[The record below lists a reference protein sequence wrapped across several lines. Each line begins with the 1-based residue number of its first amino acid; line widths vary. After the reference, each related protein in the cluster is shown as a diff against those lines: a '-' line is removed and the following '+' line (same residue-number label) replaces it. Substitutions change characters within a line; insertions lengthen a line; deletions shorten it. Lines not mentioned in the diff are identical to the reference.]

1 VCGHA
6 QLPWDRFAHS
16 VIFLASICPTI
27 ATLPW
32 VDIVFIRDLHRAGFN
47 HTTDYNCRL
56 LVYCEFCCSVRT
68 MYRRCNTLGLGLVL
82 GAYTIKV
89 SLVFYMPLNPLQLLV
104 LVLALLPAD
113 LFLLW
118 VLLPGLA
125 PNPGY
130 ADIIMHQ
137 GLRKVSP
144 DTMG

>member
-1 VCGHA
+1 
-6 QLPWDRFAHS
+6 
-16 VIFLASICPTI
+16 
-27 ATLPW
+27 
-32 VDIVFIRDLHRAGFN
+32 
-47 HTTDYNCRL
+47 
-56 LVYCEFCCSVRT
+56 